1 MMILFDAT
9 IFSLTIGRTI
19 FFIRLSP
26 EIRGNFSLPMLIMR
40 DGKNRHLLTNCSSR
54 TDRLIRKPVFSVSS
68 RFRNGINYETYAW
81 RKDNVYS

>member
-40 DGKNRHLLTNCSSR
+40 DGKNILICAVLLNSR
-54 TDRLIRKPVFSVSS
+54 LSALFRKPVLLVSIQ
-68 RFRNGINYETYAW
+68 FR
-81 RKDNVYS
+81 R